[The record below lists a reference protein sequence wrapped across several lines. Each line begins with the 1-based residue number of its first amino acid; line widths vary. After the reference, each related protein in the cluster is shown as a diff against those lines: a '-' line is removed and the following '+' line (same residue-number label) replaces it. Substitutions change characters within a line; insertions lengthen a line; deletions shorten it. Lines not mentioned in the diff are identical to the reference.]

1 LKNARYL
8 DLSLAIETVN
18 SSTSYVYDP
27 RTRTY
32 LQPVSASSTLQKF
45 SAVNSLLLQKLTIPE
60 NFPIE
65 GRDTIQKGAPLTDL
79 IAVGVKDQSSAP
91 AILSTLMEILGKQT
105 EYVARYVDPWTLYES
120 SRQIPGP
127 SRDRRLPGTLLQN
140 IIQGPPIFNHQIL
153 SPLNAPITPRIRQW
167 EEIFRTF
174 YLHCSI
180 HPSLTRLHRRE
191 APFSERC
198 LPQIPCSAPR

>member
-1 LKNARYL
+1 MPDLKNARFL
-8 DLSLAIETVN
+8 DLMLAIETVN

-45 SAVNSLLLQKLTIPE
+45 LAVNSPLLQKLRIPE

-65 GRDTIQKGAPLTDL
+65 GRDTITQGAPLTDL

-105 EYVARYVDPWTLYES
+105 EYVARYVDPGRFTKVFIRYPVLLAIDDFQALYCKTSYKDPQFSTIKSYHLSMPRLLLEYASGKKSFVRFTCTVRS
-120 SRQIPGP
+120 S
-127 SRDRRLPGTLLQN
+127 LL
-140 IIQGPPIFNHQIL
+140 
-153 SPLNAPITPRIRQW
+153 
-167 EEIFRTF
+167 
-174 YLHCSI
+174 
-180 HPSLTRLHRRE
+180 
-191 APFSERC
+191 
-198 LPQIPCSAPR
+198 